1 MEAAQSLIFLVFL
14 VIIFYFMLIRPQKR
28 RVEQHRQLIQSVDV
42 GDEVVTIGGLHGTV
56 AQLGED
62 HVHLEVAPGTTLKF
76 LKSAIARRVDEDA
89 GGSDP
94 EDVGEEEEA

>member
-14 VIIFYFMLIRPQKR
+14 VFIFYFMLIRPQKR
-28 RVEQHRQLIQSVDV
+28 RVEQHRQLVQSVDV

-56 AQLGED
+56 ARLDED

-76 LKSAIARRVDEDA
+76 LKSAIARRVDEDTD
-89 GGSDP
+89 GSDP
-94 EDVGEEEEA
+94 TVVEEDEEA